1 METPVAQIGAP
12 ARDVSPGEL
21 FRFARNVEYQTRTA
35 ITSSRL
41 WEMERVL
48 GHGSY
53 GLTMLLRD
61 RDPLTLRNHRR
72 VVLKRALV
80 PEVGVDDFVREAA
93 ALEDLR
99 GHSHISQLI
108 AWTRN
113 TRQFQRTG
121 RGQRIRQVFRR
132 LLGAVGRNPPEAIFR
147 ALGNIAGP
155 AILSE
160 YQPNGNLANIM
171 LLQYEH
177 NIIFPNRLLWGFYH
191 CMVSA
196 CVAMT
201 YRKDGPIGGPLV
213 LERLRGARPHYRL
226 LHNDIA
232 GRNIML
238 GNTEPTVRVHRAL
251 PKLVLIDFG
260 LSQRAPPG
268 NERYA
273 EADNLTAQMLMLINP
288 RRLENGQAA
297 LEPVQWGGFL
307 TLASGILDEAQF
319 PTLDPELRQLLAE
332 SFRCTADYQ
341 PERRPSL
348 AETYLR
354 TRRGTRKGPS
364 EYPYQLRLFERD
376 DSLRALLDA
385 ILYDVNHNRD
395 EWSY

>member
-21 FRFARNVEYQTRTA
+21 FRFARNVEYETRTA

-41 WEMERVL
+41 WELERVL

-61 RDPLTLRNHRR
+61 RDPLTFRDHRR

-80 PEVGVDDFVREAA
+80 PEVGVDDFVREAT

-108 AWTRN
+108 AWARN

-132 LLGAVGRNPPEAIFR
+132 LLGAVGRNRPETIFR

-171 LLQYEH
+171 LLQYEN
-177 NIIFPNRLLWGFYH
+177 NIILPNRLLWGFYH
-191 CMVSA
+191 CSEL
-196 CVAMT
+196 
-201 YRKDGPIGGPLV
+201 PPLIPSI
-213 LERLRGARPHYRL
+213 LSWETSNMAWLTKAS
-226 LHNDIA
+226 

-238 GNTEPTVRVHRAL
+238 GNTEPAVRVHQAL

-260 LSQRAPPG
+260 LSQRVPPG
-268 NERYA
+268 NE
-273 EADNLTAQMLMLINP
+273 QMLMLINP

-307 TLASGILDEAQF
+307 TLASGILDEAQY
-319 PTLDPELRQLLAE
+319 PTLDPDLRQLLAE

-354 TRRGTRKGPS
+354 TRRGTRKEPS